1 MRQLPGQLDRSR
13 QRQIAEQRDMGT
25 AYFPATGFGRLQ
37 RNDQHGIH
45 PIPMRNPGA
54 RSRARPVGI
63 CAMKM
68 QCATPETTDMSAC
81 TYKPCTV
88 ITAPISIPAESALA
102 PRREQFRPSHG
113 PTGRFRRFRIREP
126 RGLDRCVQPA
136 IPGITLRT
144 AQCVRPFIPGMHHL
158 PGDASPLRLVSRG
171 FDDLVAH
178 LHRRLAQPFHHLRT
192 RKLQVL
198 STSSRASCISW
209 RTPTSLNS
217 SSNARSGADTCG
229 APPRFSKGAT

>member
-37 RNDQHGIH
+37 RNDQHSIH

-113 PTGRFRRFRIREP
+113 RTGRSGRLHIREP
-126 RGLDRCVQPA
+126 AALIGHAGPARQFFPREPGFPARRHIEPVLTRINICPADRPIFRSLATTAVSRSPHEFQPSGQLLD
-136 IPGITLRT
+136 G
-144 AQCVRPFIPGMHHL
+144 GSL
-158 PGDASPLRLVSRG
+158 PGPYLTLVI
-171 FDDLVAH
+171 AH
-178 LHRRLAQPFHHLRT
+178 QGDGLHVFNHHGKHRP
-192 RKLQVL
+192 V
-198 STSSRASCISW
+198 C
-209 RTPTSLNS
+209 
-217 SSNARSGADTCG
+217 
-229 APPRFSKGAT
+229 